1 MNFFTVGFVLL
12 SINLDFDMPLNYA
25 LKLAG
30 VFFMYGGVKEID
42 SVSDGFSRLR
52 PLIAAVCALSTLGLA
67 GSLLTYFGLIG
78 GMAGNIISIVLGAG
92 TVAAVLYT
100 QYVKIIKLML
110 PRHELVNDPS
120 LLVNLA
126 KTWKKLAIFTALG
139 AAGDVLN
146 RLLPVGNAQVYAS
159 VVLVI
164 ARVIMIIY
172 IFCAASAFNKVRM
185 DFNAVHPV

>member
-30 VFFMYGGVKEID
+30 VFFMYGGVKETD

-67 GSLLTYFGLIG
+67 GSLLTYFGLVG

-126 KTWKKLAIFTALG
+126 KTWKKL
-139 AAGDVLN
+139 N
-146 RLLPVGNAQVYAS
+146 RLLPAGNAQVYAS